1 MVLLDSPVPVKAA
14 TKEKDMID
22 LLSITLSSEPST
34 RTTPLTPSSSSN
46 QRESPASISPNKQA
60 QSYVP
65 YNSYVASWARPQPQ
79 PHHLD
84 CPLQPQLQFGGT
96 PPRGVASPVNMS
108 TNPFEYP
115 STVNVAAYAPTY
127 ASRAFW
133 PSNPYV
139 YIANSTSAA
148 SGETMTNVNLK
159 QPGSAVASEPY
170 VSSNRLFD
178 DLIDL
183 RDADDSLRTRSMSP
197 NFSAS
202 PSQGT
207 LDRK

>member
-1 MVLLDSPVPVKAA
+1 MVLLDSPVPVKTA

-79 PHHLD
+79 YLD
-84 CPLQPQLQFGGT
+84 CLPQPQLQFGCT
-96 PPRGVASPVNMS
+96 PPRWVASPVNMN

-133 PSNPYV
+133 PSNPFV
-139 YIANSTSAA
+139 YRANSTPAA
-148 SGETMTNVNLK
+148 SGQTTTNVNLK

-183 RDADDSLRTRSMSP
+183 RDADDSLRTRGMGP
-197 NFSAS
+197 TFSAS